1 MILGFIGTGRISSS
15 VIEGIFKSNLKIK
28 KIYISPRNRTIANKL
43 NKRFKKVTISKNNQQ
58 LVDKSNWVF
67 LAVTPKIGNKILK
80 KLNFKKN
87 QKIIS
92 FISTI
97 NLAQLKKMIGKKS
110 KIVRAIP
117 LPPISIR
124 KGPVPICPPDK
135 QVKFFFNKL
144 GTTVEIKNEK
154 LSMNFWVTSG
164 MMAPFYEYLKV
175 LSNWLV
181 RRGIK
186 RKEAQRYI
194 TSLFVA
200 LSQDSSVN
208 SEKDLKY
215 LVKDSQT
222 PGGLNEQA
230 VKQLRKSGFYKKLE
244 KSLNSIHKRLKKV

>member
-1 MILGFIGTGRISSS
+1 MNIGFLGSGHITSSI
-15 VIEGIFKSNLKIK
+15 IEGIFKSKLKIK
-28 KIYISPRNRTIANKL
+28 KIYISPRNKTIANKL

-135 QVKFFFNKL
+135 QVKNFFNKL
-144 GTTVEIKNEK
+144 GTTVEIRNEK

-230 VKQLRKSGFYKKLE
+230 VKQLRKAGFYKKLE

>member
-97 NLAQLKKMIGKKS
+97 NLAQLKKMIGKTS

-135 QVKFFFNKL
+135 QVKNFFNKL

-194 TSLFVA
+194 SSLFVA
-200 LSQDSSVN
+200 LSQDSAVN

-230 VKQLRKSGFYKKLE
+230 VKQLRKAGFYKKLE